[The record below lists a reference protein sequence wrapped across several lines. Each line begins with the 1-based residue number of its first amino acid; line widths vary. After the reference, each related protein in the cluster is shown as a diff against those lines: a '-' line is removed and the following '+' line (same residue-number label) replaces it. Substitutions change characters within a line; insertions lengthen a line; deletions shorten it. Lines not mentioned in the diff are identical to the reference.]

1 MESVIEYLQ
10 RKLKE
15 AGASSWASIVEQTG
29 VAKSLPRKIAY
40 GDRKNPGLAK
50 VQPLVDYFKS
60 QDALNPKRR
69 AADKAGA

>member
-15 AGASSWASIVEQTG
+15 AGASSWPAIVEATG
-29 VAKSLPRKIAY
+29 VSKWLPRKLAY

-50 VQPLVDYFKS
+50 VQPLVDYFKA

-69 AADKAGA
+69 AADKAI